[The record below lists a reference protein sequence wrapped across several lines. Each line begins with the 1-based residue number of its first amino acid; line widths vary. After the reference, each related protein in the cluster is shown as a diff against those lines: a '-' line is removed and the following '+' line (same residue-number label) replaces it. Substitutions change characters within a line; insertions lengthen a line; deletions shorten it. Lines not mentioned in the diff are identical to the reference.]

1 MAEKR
6 DYYEVL
12 GVEKGASEDE
22 IKKAYRK
29 LAKANHPDLH
39 PGDKECEE
47 RFKEVNEAYEVLSD
61 PDKRAKYDQF
71 GHAAFDPSAGGPG
84 GAGFGGFGGFGDI
97 FGGGFGDIF
106 GDIFGGGFGGGGQTQ
121 RSGPRRGENLRV
133 RLNITFEEAAFGCE
147 KEINVGRVEQFARG
161 HAAGPSSRRKPG
173 SIRHAAS
180 ARAERVTPMDSGFRR
195 NDERREG
202 SGGPSLVL
210 TRPAE
215 AGGARRPARAA
226 GRAALQPRGTPRRRS
241 A

>member
-47 RFKEVNEAYEVLSD
+47 RFKEINEAYEVLSD

-106 GDIFGGGFGGGGQTQ
+106 GDIFGGGFGGGQQ
-121 RSGPRRGENLRV
+121 KRSGPRRGENLRV
-133 RLNITFEEAAFGCE
+133 RLNITF
-147 KEINVGRVEQFARG
+147 
-161 HAAGPSSRRKPG
+161 
-173 SIRHAAS
+173 
-180 ARAERVTPMDSGFRR
+180 
-195 NDERREG
+195 
-202 SGGPSLVL
+202 
-210 TRPAE
+210 
-215 AGGARRPARAA
+215 
-226 GRAALQPRGTPRRRS
+226 
-241 A
+241 

>member
-12 GVEKGASEDE
+12 GVEKSASEDE

-47 RFKEVNEAYEVLSD
+47 RFKEINEAYEVLSD

-106 GDIFGGGFGGGGQTQ
+106 GDIFGGGFGGGQTQ

-147 KEINVGRVEQFARG
+147 KEINVGRVEQCG
-161 HAAGPSSRRKPG
+161 LQQQVAAGVGRDAQFGERHDLDAPPG
-173 SIRHAAS
+173 GLLGHRRHALGVVVAV
-180 ARAERVTPMDSGFRR
+180 ADPQMRDCRGD
-195 NDERREG
+195 
-202 SGGPSLVL
+202 
-210 TRPAE
+210 
-215 AGGARRPARAA
+215 
-226 GRAALQPRGTPRRRS
+226 LQKTEIVHFVKVKS
-241 A
+241 

>member
-97 FGGGFGDIF
+97 FG
-106 GDIFGGGFGGGGQTQ
+106 DIFGGGFGGVLGMFLGV
-121 RSGPRRGENLRV
+121 P
-133 RLNITFEEAAFGCE
+133 I
-147 KEINVGRVEQFARG
+147 FACI
-161 HAAGPSSRRKPG
+161 S
-173 SIRHAAS
+173 
-180 ARAERVTPMDSGFRR
+180 
-195 NDERREG
+195 
-202 SGGPSLVL
+202 SLVNWFTNRSL
-210 TRPAE
+210 TKKGVTDDAMFAPAPLASPDE
-215 AGGARRPARAA
+215 KKD
-226 GRAALQPRGTPRRRS
+226 
-241 A
+241 